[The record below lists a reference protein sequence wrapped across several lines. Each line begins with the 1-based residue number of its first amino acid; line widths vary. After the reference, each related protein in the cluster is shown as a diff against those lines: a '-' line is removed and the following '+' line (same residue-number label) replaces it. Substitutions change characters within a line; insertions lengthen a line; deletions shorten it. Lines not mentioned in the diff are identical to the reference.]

1 MYLAFYRLKEEPF
14 RLTPDPKF
22 LQMAEPHRQALV
34 TLAQG
39 IASRKGLLVLSG
51 PIGTGKTTVLNSLL
65 AALARQYP
73 QNAFPTAFIVN
84 PPMGRE
90 ELLET
95 LLFEFEVP
103 GVFSSRSCRL
113 AALQGLMF
121 AASRAGGSC
130 LLIVDEAHLLSID
143 VLEEIRLLLNADG
156 HREKPL
162 QVILCGQPEITA
174 LLRDPALKALH
185 QRIAVRASL
194 RELSRSETR
203 MYITERL
210 RIAGLE
216 GAAPFSAASCDRI
229 YEYTGGVPRLINI
242 VSDTCL
248 VIGCETGRTQIGQ
261 DIIEEAAIRH
271 DLECNSLLRS
281 GSESPILPT
290 LGDSF
295 QPPKSV
301 SRSEL

>member
-1 MYLAFYRLKEEPF
+1 MYLTFYHLKEEPF

-22 LQMAEPHRQALV
+22 LQMAEPHRQALLS
-34 TLAQG
+34 LAHG

-65 AALARQYP
+65 GVLARQYP
-73 QNAFPTAFIVN
+73 QNTLPTALIVN
-84 PPMGRE
+84 PRMSRD

-103 GVFSSRSCRL
+103 GVFGSRPCRL

-121 AASRAGGSC
+121 AACRAGGTC

-143 VLEEIRLLLNADG
+143 VLEEIRLLMNADG

-162 QVILCGQPEITA
+162 QVILCGQPEVTV
-174 LLRDPALKALH
+174 LLRDPALKAVQ
-185 QRIAVRASL
+185 QRIAGRAVL
-194 RELSRSETR
+194 RELSRSETK

-216 GAAPFSAASCDRI
+216 EAVPFSISSCDRI

-242 VSDTCL
+242 VCDTCL
-248 VIGCETGRTQIGQ
+248 AIGCETGRAQIGE
-261 DIIEEAAIRH
+261 DIVEEAAIRH
-271 DLECNSLLRS
+271 ELEP
-281 GSESPILPT
+281 GSPLPGGSDSPILPT
-290 LGDSF
+290 LSDSF
-295 QPPKSV
+295 QSTKPAG
-301 SRSEL
+301 RSEL